1 MSIYELDIGWATTA
15 SERRYLHW
23 MLVACD
29 EIGGVFLTAR
39 DDVLAVLFTGDR
51 SSFDALALL
60 LDPGA
65 ATTPP
70 ATATTNRKGA
80 LE

>member
-29 EIGGVFLTAR
+29 EVGGVFLTAR
-39 DDVLAVLFTGDR
+39 DDVLAVLFNGDR
-51 SSFDALALL
+51 GGFEALARTLA
-60 LDPGA
+60 PETQG
-65 ATTPP
+65 TRP
-70 ATATTNRKGA
+70 
-80 LE
+80 

>member
-1 MSIYELDIGWATTA
+1 
-15 SERRYLHW
+15 

-51 SSFDALALL
+51 SSFDALARL
-60 LDPGA
+60 LDPGVA
-65 ATTPP
+65 NSFP

>member
-1 MSIYELDIGWATTA
+1 MF
-15 SERRYLHW
+15 
-23 MLVACD
+23 VACD
-29 EIGGVFLTAR
+29 EVGGVFLTAR
-39 DDVLAVLFTGDR
+39 DDVLAVLFSGNRT
-51 SSFDALALL
+51 SFDALARM

-65 ATTPP
+65 ANSLP

>member
-29 EIGGVFLTAR
+29 EVGGVFLTAR
-39 DDVLAVLFTGDR
+39 DDVLAVLFNGDR
-51 SSFDALALL
+51 GGFEALARTLA
-60 LDPGA
+60 PETQG
-65 ATTPP
+65 TGP
-70 ATATTNRKGA
+70 
-80 LE
+80 

>member
-29 EIGGVFLTAR
+29 EVGGVFLSAR
-39 DDVLAVLFTGDR
+39 DDVLAVLFSGNR
-51 SSFDALALL
+51 SSFDAFARL
-60 LDPGA
+60 LDPGVA
-65 ATTPP
+65 NSFP
-70 ATATTNRKGA
+70 ATATSNRKGA
-80 LE
+80 LQ

>member
-29 EIGGVFLTAR
+29 EVGGVFLTAR
-39 DDVLAVLFTGDR
+39 DDVLAVLFGGDR
-51 SSFDALALL
+51 SSFDALARL
-60 LDPGA
+60 LDPGVA
-65 ATTPP
+65 NSFP

>member
-29 EIGGVFLTAR
+29 EVGGVFLTAR
-39 DDVLAVLFTGDR
+39 DDVLAVLFNGDR
-51 SSFDALALL
+51 GGFDALARTLA
-60 LDPGA
+60 PERQG
-65 ATTPP
+65 TGP
-70 ATATTNRKGA
+70 
-80 LE
+80 